1 MCKLDHRIQPWFA
14 EASAATNRKKNDRGK
29 RTKRKSLYR
38 DAKAP
43 EGRLATKTAAAMVA

>member
-1 MCKLDHRIQPWFA
+1 MTIESNPGSPRRQQPQT
-14 EASAATNRKKNDRGK
+14 ERRTIGRK